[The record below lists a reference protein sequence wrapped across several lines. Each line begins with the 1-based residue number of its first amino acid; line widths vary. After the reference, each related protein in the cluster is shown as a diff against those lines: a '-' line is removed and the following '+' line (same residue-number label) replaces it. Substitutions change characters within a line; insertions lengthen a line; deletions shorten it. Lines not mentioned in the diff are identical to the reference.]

1 LINLALLLAEGDLE
15 KRHQAFSRAPA
26 QFAEQLPVIEK
37 KLAQDLRNTEN
48 VLTVRD
54 GEEDRFF

>member
-1 LINLALLLAEGDLE
+1 LE
-15 KRHQAFSRAPA
+15 KRHQTFSRAPA